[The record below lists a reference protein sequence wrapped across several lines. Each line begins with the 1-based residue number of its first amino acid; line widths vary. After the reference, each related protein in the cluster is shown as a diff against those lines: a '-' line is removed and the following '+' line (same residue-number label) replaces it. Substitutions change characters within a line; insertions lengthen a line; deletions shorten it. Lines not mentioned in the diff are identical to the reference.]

1 MDLLT
6 AIAST
11 TPTSTAA
18 AAKEAATPNDQ
29 FNALLAD
36 RMNGAKPALPVAT
49 SSNEASAETPASSAS
64 SERPTADTS
73 GQSILA
79 MLTQINA
86 YQAATIG
93 KDSPATTATSTG
105 QSLGQAFSDSRRTS
119 PAVANATAAANSTA
133 PNLVTTDLAKP
144 ALPTST
150 EPSNPA
156 LAIDK
161 LTTQLIKTG
170 SAEAADTTM
179 TTSVASAP
187 SQALTP
193 THFSAALKPAID
205 APQTTVP
212 QASVNT
218 PFGKSGWT
226 QAVAQQVMVMVKD
239 KVQTISLA
247 LNPPNLGPLQVVVK
261 IENQVANVQFSSAIP
276 EVQQALREGLPV
288 LQDML
293 GQAGVALGQADI
305 GNRQPQRG
313 QKNNPEK
320 QSHSSS
326 KNDEEF
332 IQTIHNANQ
341 TDTPQRLGLV
351 NIYA

>member
-6 AIAST
+6 AIASST
-11 TPTSTAA
+11 QPSTAA
-18 AAKEAATPNDQ
+18 TAKDAATPNDQ
-29 FNALLAD
+29 FNALLTTS
-36 RMNGAKPALPVAT
+36 MNGAKAALPVAT
-49 SSNEASAETPASSAS
+49 SSKEASSETPAASAS
-64 SERPTADTS
+64 SELPATDMS

-86 YQAATIG
+86 YQAATSG

-105 QSLGQAFSDSRRTS
+105 QSLAQPLSDSRRTS
-119 PAVANATAAANSTA
+119 PAVAMATAAATSA
-133 PNLVTTDLAKP
+133 SLATTDLAKP
-144 ALPTST
+144 APTPST
-150 EPSNPA
+150 EPSNSA
-156 LAIDK
+156 LALDK
-161 LTTQLIKTG
+161 LTTQLKKTEP
-170 SAEAADTTM
+170 ADAADTSTA
-179 TTSVASAP
+179 ASLASTP
-187 SQALTP
+187 SQTLTS
-193 THFSAALKPAID
+193 THLATALKPVMD

-212 QASVNT
+212 QALVNT

-261 IENQVANVQFSSAIP
+261 IENQVANVQFSSAVP

-313 QKNNPEK
+313 QKNNPDKLNEA
-320 QSHSSS
+320 SASPE
-326 KNDEEF
+326 EEF
-332 IQTIHNANQ
+332 SQSIHVANQ
-341 TDTPQRLGLV
+341 TDTSQRRGLV